1 MKIPKSDLKIEF
13 MRGTGPGGQH
23 RNKTDSACRVTH
35 LPTGITAYAD
45 ERSQH
50 TSKRKA
56 LDEVKVRLRDA
67 ANQRRAAEK
76 KARRDEK
83 IKPSTSVRTYD
94 FKSGVVRD
102 HRTKKKASIKDVLEK
117 GKLELL
123 R

>member
-1 MKIPKSDLKIEF
+1 MNSSDLRFEY

-35 LPTGITAYAD
+35 IPTGISAYAD

-56 LDEVKVRLRDA
+56 LQELKSRLRSI
-67 ANQRRAAEK
+67 QQEKKAAEK
-76 KARRDEK
+76 KARRDHAIHNTER
-83 IKPSTSVRTYD
+83 IRTYD
-94 FKSGVVRD
+94 LGRGVVTD
-102 HRTKKKASIKDVLEK
+102 HRTGKTASVKNVLEK
-117 GKLELL
+117 GKIDLIN